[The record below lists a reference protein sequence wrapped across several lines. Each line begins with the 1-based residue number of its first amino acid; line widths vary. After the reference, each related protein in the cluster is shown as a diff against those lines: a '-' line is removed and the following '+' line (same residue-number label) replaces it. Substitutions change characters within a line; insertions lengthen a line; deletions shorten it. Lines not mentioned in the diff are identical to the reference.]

1 MVEKRSLLS
10 EGMSIEVLTDILMD
24 VSEGEAWIRFKPK
37 KTLNALGVE
46 VADAIETILGE
57 AGRRSQAP
65 YELGDRVP
73 LDEMRRVLCWA
84 IAESLLGD
92 QKTDRGR
99 A

>member
-1 MVEKRSLLS
+1 MARKMSLPN
-10 EGMSIEVLTDILMD
+10 EDMSIEKLTQMLMD
-24 VSEGEAWIRFKPK
+24 VSEGEAWIRFKPR

-46 VADAIETILGE
+46 AADAIETILGE

-84 IAESLLGD
+84 IAESLLN
-92 QKTDRGR
+92 DRKFG
-99 A
+99 